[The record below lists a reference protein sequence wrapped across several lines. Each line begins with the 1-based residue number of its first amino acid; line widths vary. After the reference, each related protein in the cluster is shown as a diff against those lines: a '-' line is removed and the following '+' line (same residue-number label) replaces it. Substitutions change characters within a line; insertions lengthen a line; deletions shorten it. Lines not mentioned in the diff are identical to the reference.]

1 MSWQRPDPATPH
13 LWQGE
18 WLADAA
24 LDARLATLAEA
35 LPADL
40 ARPVPQDALL
50 RAAGAL
56 AARVGDGEARDE
68 RLVAALLATLQ
79 EDPATDEAEARG
91 MLATLAAHL
100 SRDALETKLRRELG
114 GLDPHTPRR
123 IDGGDDA
130 FEAWAPLGLLVH
142 VAPGNVP
149 TVAPLSVIEGL
160 LAGNLNVLKAS
171 SHVPPFAQQL
181 LAALVALDDSG
192 ALAPFISVVAVPS
205 REIDRLRP
213 LFALAD
219 GIAVWGGE
227 SAVAAIADLAPAG
240 CRVVDWG
247 HKISFAYLAA
257 ECLDDESVLAAV
269 AHDACL
275 IEQQACS
282 SPQTLYVEVADRTAL
297 FAFAERF
304 AAVLARVSAQM
315 PRSAGAQP
323 GQHEWADITT
333 AVLLA
338 DLESAYSDA
347 TRSFV
352 AADRS
357 WRVLAEDNP
366 ALRASPLFRTLWV
379 KPLQPARIVDTLRP
393 MRRWLQTAGLAAPVS
408 RLAELSTR
416 LVAAGASRVARIGEQ
431 LGGYVGG
438 PHDGVYALQRYSRR
452 VSLELPASTRSVSSF
467 AELAPP
473 ASPLRAGTP
482 LLDKAGFMALVAD
495 PARAQLFFRSGGSSG
510 DPKTSVFSW
519 ADYHAQMRAAA
530 DGLRAAGLDPVH
542 DRAVNLFF
550 AGHLYGGFVSFWSIL
565 EQLGVAQLPMS
576 GVDDLGE
583 VADTIVRL
591 RADTLLGMPFY
602 LDRLFTAQAD
612 RLRAYGGI
620 RKVFFGGEHMSSAL
634 RRRLREDFGVETIRA
649 ASYGSNDA
657 GPLGY
662 QCAHCEGSVYHVLTQ
677 SQYLEI
683 LDMDKDAPARE
694 GEPGRLVFT
703 SLHRASV
710 PVQRY
715 EIGDMGR
722 ALPGTCACGRA
733 APRFELLGRYGDL
746 FRAPAFFNYSRF
758 VRTLAEEG
766 GYTGPVQLE
775 LGEDGRRSCIKVRLL
790 EGTAPPADA
799 ARALLLAHDPDLRH
813 FVEDGDPP
821 PTAVEVELA
830 ALDRFVVTPVTGKLK
845 SIVDT
850 RSRT

>member
-18 WLADAA
+18 WLDDTA
-24 LDARLATLAEA
+24 LDARLAALAEA

-40 ARPVPQDALL
+40 ARPVPQEALL
-50 RAAGAL
+50 RAADAL
-56 AARVGDGEARDE
+56 SARIAEGPARDE
-68 RLVAALLATLQ
+68 ALVAALLATLQ
-79 EDPATDEAEARG
+79 EDPATDEADARG

-100 SRDALETKLRRELG
+100 AREALETKLRRELG
-114 GLDPHTPRR
+114 GLEPHTPRR

-171 SHVPPFAQQL
+171 SGVPPFAQQI

-192 ALAPFISVVAVPS
+192 TLAPFISVVAVPS
-205 REIDRLRP
+205 REIDRLAP

-227 SAVAAIADLAPAG
+227 AAVAAIADLAPAG

-257 ECLDDESVLAAV
+257 ECLDDEAILEAA

-282 SPQTLYVEVADRTAL
+282 SPQTLYVEVPGREAL

-304 AAVLARVSAQM
+304 AGVLARVSAGM
-315 PRSAGAQP
+315 PRSAGAEP
-323 GQHEWADITT
+323 GRQEWADITT

-338 DLESAYSDA
+338 DLESAYSGT

-379 KPLQPARIVDTLRP
+379 KPLQPSRIVDTLRP
-393 MRRWLQTAGLAAPVS
+393 MRRWLQTAGLAAPVA
-408 RLAELSTR
+408 RLAQLSTR
-416 LVAAGASRVARIGEQ
+416 LIAAGASRVARIGEQ

-452 VSLELPASTRSVSSF
+452 ISLELPATVHGVSSL
-467 AELAPP
+467 AELVSPV
-473 ASPLRAGTP
+473 SPLRPGTP
-482 LLDKAGFMALVAD
+482 LLDKAGFMALAAD

-510 DPKTSVFSW
+510 DPKMSVFSW

-530 DGLRAAGLDPVH
+530 DGLRAAGLDPAR

-576 GVDDLGE
+576 GIDDLGE
-583 VADTIVRL
+583 VADAIIRL
-591 RADTLLGMPFY
+591 KADTLLGMPFY
-602 LDRLFTAQAD
+602 IDRLFTAEAA
-612 RLRAYGGI
+612 RLRAYGGV
-620 RKVFFGGEHMSSAL
+620 RKVFFGGEHMSAAL
-634 RRRLREDFGVETIRA
+634 RRRLADEFGVEVVRA

-662 QCAHCEGSVYHVLTQ
+662 QCPHCEGSVYHVLTQ

-683 LDMDKDAPARE
+683 LDMDEDRPAAE

-710 PVQRY
+710 PVERY

-722 ALPGTCACGRA
+722 AVSGPCPCGRA

-766 GYTGPVQLE
+766 GYAGPVQLE
-775 LGEDGRRSCIKVRLL
+775 LGEDGRLSRIKVRLL
-790 EGTAPPADA
+790 EGAAPPADT

-813 FVEDGDPP
+813 FVEDGDPL
-821 PTAVEVELA
+821 TALEVELV
-830 ALDRFVVTPVTGKLK
+830 ALERFVATPVTGKLK
-845 SIVDT
+845 SIVDLR
-850 RSRT
+850 RS